1 MTRVPI
7 AHTKYCPKAG
17 VCEKLRKTERKLAIA
32 LKKID
37 YLQKKLLEA
46 NELHAKQQEK
56 RMQC

>member
-1 MTRVPI
+1 MPRVSI
-7 AHTKYCPKAG
+7 AHTKHCPKAR
-17 VCEKLRKTERKLAIA
+17 VCEKLRQTERKLAVA

-56 RMQC
+56 RLQC